1 MQNPCV
7 MNAPQT
13 VTTITVLQFR
23 SRFTAAEKSAI
34 YTAAAGNTGLRA
46 WLDDLAVAEF
56 VDIAD
61 PRTAAAV
68 ASLVAGGLVTAPRA
82 AEILAP

>member
-1 MQNPCV
+1 MQNLCV
-7 MNAPQT
+7 MNAPQP

-23 SRFTAAEKSAI
+23 SRFSTAEKSAI
-34 YTAAAGNTGLRA
+34 YTAAAGNAGLRA

-61 PRTAAAV
+61 PRTVGAV
-68 ASLVAGGLVTAPRA
+68 SILVAAGLVTADRA
-82 AEILAP
+82 AEILS